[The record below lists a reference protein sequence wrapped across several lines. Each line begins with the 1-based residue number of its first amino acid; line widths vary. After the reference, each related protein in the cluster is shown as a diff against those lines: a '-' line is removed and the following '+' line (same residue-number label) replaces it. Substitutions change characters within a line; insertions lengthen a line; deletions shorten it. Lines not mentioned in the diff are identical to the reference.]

1 VGCCSPEELTAEGTV
16 TTEFERR
23 RAALGA
29 RLRDLRA
36 RTSLTGRDLADALG
50 RPWTQSKVSKV
61 ETGAQTPTDAE
72 VIAWC
77 RALAVPDDVRAELLA
92 DLADLRVHQ
101 AAWRQQLRRGHRARQ
116 DEIGGIEQATTRVR
130 CVEMLAI
137 PGLLQTAEYA
147 RAVFT
152 TQARLHGA
160 GADIDE
166 AVRAR
171 LERQRVLYE
180 PGRSFEFILAESAFA
195 HPVCGPDVLRG
206 QLARIIAAIGTPGV
220 RLGVLPARHR
230 LPVTV
235 MHGWAILDE
244 RLVLADHMTAE
255 LRITDP
261 EQVATY
267 HRITDL
273 LWSVAAEGDAARA
286 VLTRVAD
293 HL

>member
-16 TTEFERR
+16 IEFERR

-29 RLRDLRA
+29 RLRDLRI
-36 RTSLTGRDLADALG
+36 RTGTTGRDLADILG
-50 RPWTQSKVSKV
+50 RPWTQSKISKM
-61 ETGAQTPTDAE
+61 ETGAQTPTDDE
-72 VIAWC
+72 ITAWC
-77 RALAVPDDVRAELLA
+77 RALAVPDDVRAELLT
-92 DLADLRVHQ
+92 DLAELRVHQ
-101 AAWRQQLRRGHRARQ
+101 AAWRSQLRRGHRARQ
-116 DEIGGIEQATTRVR
+116 DEIGSIEQATTRVR

-206 QLARIIAAIGTPGV
+206 QLDRIVAAVGTPGV

-261 EQVATY
+261 DQVATY

-286 VLTRVAD
+286 VLARIAAQ
-293 HL
+293 L